1 MKNSKRVL
9 CFVLVL
15 VISLVLVGCG
25 SSTSSENAGK
35 NDTGKGDNQAWNDP
49 SKPEDQTWSDPENY
63 ESQAWSDPENYD
75 DQEWRDPEN
84 PGTETTE
91 PDESDHAGMYRHE
104 IDGIVFYTEHDVERW
119 IGHQDG
125 LGMTFDLE
133 QMVKD
138 IFGDENTLKA
148 NEATIIPLKDY
159 EAAFMFN
166 GSVVYLALY
175 NRNLNGQT
183 RMQAQEGFIP
193 AIGVES
199 TDIFD
204 LGDGSA
210 EYYKPYYFINGSYYC
225 TEYEMIEIIVYAC
238 ERWARGE
245 YYLFENF
252 NGSTRLYIS
261 DGGTPRNP

>member
-1 MKNSKRVL
+1 
-9 CFVLVL
+9 
-15 VISLVLVGCG
+15 
-25 SSTSSENAGK
+25 
-35 NDTGKGDNQAWNDP
+35 
-49 SKPEDQTWSDPENY
+49 
-63 ESQAWSDPENYD
+63 
-75 DQEWRDPEN
+75 
-84 PGTETTE
+84 
-91 PDESDHAGMYRHE
+91 
-104 IDGIVFYTEHDVERW
+104 
-119 IGHQDG
+119 
-125 LGMTFDLE
+125 
-133 QMVKD
+133 MVKD

-166 GSVVYLALY
+166 GSVEYLALY

-204 LGDGSA
+204 LGDGSV